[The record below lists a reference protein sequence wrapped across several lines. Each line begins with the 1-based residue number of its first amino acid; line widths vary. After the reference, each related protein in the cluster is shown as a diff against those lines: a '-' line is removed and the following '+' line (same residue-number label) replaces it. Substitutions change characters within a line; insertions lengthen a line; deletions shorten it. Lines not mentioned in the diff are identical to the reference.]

1 MNVFEIIAGAIM
13 LVASLVI
20 ILLVV
25 AQEPADQSGMS
36 GAITGGETYYGQ
48 GRGKTANVVLG
59 NFTRI
64 AAFILFG
71 LTIATHLVKIFS
83 K

>member
-1 MNVFEIIAGAIM
+1 MNIFEIIAGAVM
-13 LVASLVI
+13 LIASLVI

-25 AQEPADQSGMS
+25 AQQPADQNGMS

-48 GRGKTANVVLG
+48 GRSRTANVMLG

-64 AAFILFG
+64 AAFVLFG